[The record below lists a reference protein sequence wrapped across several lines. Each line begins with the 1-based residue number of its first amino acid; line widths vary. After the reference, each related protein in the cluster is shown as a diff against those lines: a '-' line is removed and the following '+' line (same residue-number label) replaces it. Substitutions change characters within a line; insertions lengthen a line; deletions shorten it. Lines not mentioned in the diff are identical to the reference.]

1 MEFIMKTKLI
11 SLLAAIFLTGCTSM
25 SKESCQTQDWQ
36 LYASQKFVNSP
47 ASFSSINSMA
57 HEACKEHGIS
67 PNLDELKAGY
77 IAGVKSYCTPR
88 NTWERTLKG
97 ENVVV
102 NYCPASVRANL
113 QKVLISAKDV
123 YKLEQLEEEI
133 IAKQNSINTLQHE
146 MYRIESDL
154 QMKYANRAPQHE
166 IDSLIASL
174 NSKRAEILNAQNDLS
189 QKHLKAGQMRRRANK
204 YQKYND

>member
-1 MEFIMKTKLI
+1 MKAKLTAI
-11 SLLAAIFLTGCTSM
+11 LLVIFLSACTTM
-25 SKESCQTQDWQ
+25 SKEKCQGQDWQ
-36 LYASQKFVNSP
+36 LYASQKFSNSP

-67 PNLDELKAGY
+67 PTLEELKAGY
-77 IAGVKSYCTPR
+77 IEGIKSYCTPR
-88 NTWERTLKG
+88 NIWERTLKG
-97 ENVVV
+97 EDVVI

-113 QKVLISAKDV
+113 KKVSVSAKDV
-123 YKLEQLEEEI
+123 YHLEQLEEEI
-133 IAKQNSINTLQHE
+133 VEKQNSLNTLQHE

-154 QMKYANRAPQHE
+154 QAKYAARAPQHE

-189 QKHLKAGQMRRRANK
+189 QKHLKASQLRRRANK
-204 YQKYND
+204 YQRYN